1 MAAMTEPQSSSDRTS
16 ETSADALAGPLAL
29 KFPQL
34 QALLAAHLG
43 QASGDLLPYLL
54 LAELYRW
61 PTERATAVGENDA
74 ETQAVI
80 QLCGEPFAMTFEHDP
95 LGAAFASEI
104 VESMLDATRPRTDA
118 HRIMKRC
125 S

>member
-1 MAAMTEPQSSSDRTS
+1 MAAMSEPDTPSD
-16 ETSADALAGPLAL
+16 EAQAASADALAGALAL

-34 QALLAAHLG
+34 QALLAADPG
-43 QASGDLLPYLL
+43 QARGDLLPYLL

-61 PTERATAVGENDA
+61 LTEQAATAGADDA
-74 ETQAVI
+74 ETQAVV
-80 QLCGEPFAMTFEHDP
+80 QLCGELFAMTFEHDP

-104 VESMLDATRPRTDA
+104 IDSMLDATRGRPPTE
-118 HRIMKRC
+118 

>member
-1 MAAMTEPQSSSDRTS
+1 MAAMSEPDTPSD
-16 ETSADALAGPLAL
+16 EVQAASADALAAALAP

-34 QALLAAHLG
+34 QALLAADPG
-43 QASGDLLPYLL
+43 QARGDLLPYLL

-61 PTERATAVGENDA
+61 LTEQATAGADDA
-74 ETQAVI
+74 ETQAVV
-80 QLCGEPFAMTFEHDP
+80 QLCGELFAMTFEHDP

-104 VESMLDATRPRTDA
+104 IDSMLDATRGRPPTE
-118 HRIMKRC
+118 

>member
-1 MAAMTEPQSSSDRTS
+1 MAAMSEPGLSSDDVPAAPSDT
-16 ETSADALAGPLAL
+16 LAAALAL

-34 QALLAAHLG
+34 QALLAAHPG
-43 QASGDLLPYLL
+43 QAGGDLLPYLL

-61 PTERATAVGENDA
+61 LTERAAAAGADDA
-74 ETQAVI
+74 EAQAVV
-80 QLCGEPFAMTFEHDP
+80 QLCGELFAMTLEHDP

-104 VESMLDATRPRTDA
+104 IESMLDATRGRAPTE
-118 HRIMKRC
+118 

>member
-1 MAAMTEPQSSSDRTS
+1 MAAMSEPESSSDHAP
-16 ETSADALAGPLAL
+16 EASADALAGALAL

-34 QALLAAHLG
+34 QALLAAHPG

-61 PTERATAVGENDA
+61 LTERAATAGENDA
-74 ETQAVI
+74 EAQAIV
-80 QLCGEPFAMTFEHDP
+80 QLCGELFALTFEHDP

-104 VESMLDATRPRTDA
+104 IESMLDATRGRAAPE
-118 HRIMKRC
+118 

>member
-1 MAAMTEPQSSSDRTS
+1 MAAMSEPESSSDDIPAAS
-16 ETSADALAGPLAL
+16 SGALAGALAL

-34 QALLAAHLG
+34 QALLAAHPG

-61 PTERATAVGENDA
+61 LTERASSVREDDT
-74 ETQAVI
+74 ETQAVV
-80 QLCGEPFAMTFEHDP
+80 QLCGELFAMTFEHDP

-104 VESMLDATRPRTDA
+104 IASVMDATRGRAPTE
-118 HRIMKRC
+118 

>member
-34 QALLAAHLG
+34 QALLAAHPG

-61 PTERATAVGENDA
+61 LTEQATAGADDA
-74 ETQAVI
+74 ETQAVV
-80 QLCGEPFAMTFEHDP
+80 QLCGEPFAMTFEHVP

-104 VESMLDATRPRTDA
+104 VESMLDATRGRTPTE
-118 HRIMKRC
+118 